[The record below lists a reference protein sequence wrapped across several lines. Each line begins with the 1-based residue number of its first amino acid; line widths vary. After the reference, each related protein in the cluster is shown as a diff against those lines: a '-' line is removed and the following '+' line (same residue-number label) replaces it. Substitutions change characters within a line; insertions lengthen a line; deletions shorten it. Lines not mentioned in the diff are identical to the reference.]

1 MSMQEEV
8 ERAETA
14 GKAAEGVSRRRF
26 LQGAAVIGASVV
38 AMRGEAAGQVVGFNS
53 AAAEASTPNPIVPNF
68 SGQYGKT
75 SVPNLQAPKRPMGST
90 GLQVSILDRKST
102 RLNSSHAN
110 ISY

>member
-38 AMRGEAAGQVVGFNS
+38 AMRGEAAGQVVGSNS
-53 AAAEASTPNPIVPNF
+53 AAAEASMPNPIVPNF

-75 SVPNLQAPKRPMGST
+75 
-90 GLQVSILDRKST
+90 DRKST
-102 RLNSSHAN
+102 RLHSSHLG
-110 ISY
+110 ISYAVFCLKKQ

>member
-38 AMRGEAAGQVVGFNS
+38 AMRGEAAGQVVGSNS
-53 AAAEASTPNPIVPNF
+53 AAAEASMPSAAKTILQKRTVPKP
-68 SGQYGKT
+68 GW
-75 SVPNLQAPKRPMGST
+75 PACRRP
-90 GLQVSILDRKST
+90 
-102 RLNSSHAN
+102 
-110 ISY
+110 